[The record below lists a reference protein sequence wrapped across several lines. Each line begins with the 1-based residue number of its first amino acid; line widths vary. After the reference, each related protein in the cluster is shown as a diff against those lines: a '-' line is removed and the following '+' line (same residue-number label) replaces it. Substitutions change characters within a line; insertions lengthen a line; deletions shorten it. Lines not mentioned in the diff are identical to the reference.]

1 MDRGLIVPLSPN
13 EEIAL
18 RRVAYGSADIALRYA
33 ERLMRLALV
42 EDAADG
48 LRLTRVGQRRIG
60 LLTIGLSGEAVGAEQ
75 HQPRESP
82 ISTPRSRPIYV
93 DRREWM
99 EQARLRLCRIRESLA
114 IHRKRQD
121 RLMARSLERIED
133 SQSRLRSATARLP
146 VSPG

>member
-1 MDRGLIVPLSPN
+1 
-13 EEIAL
+13 
-18 RRVAYGSADIALRYA
+18 
-33 ERLMRLALV
+33 
-42 EDAADG
+42 
-48 LRLTRVGQRRIG
+48 
-60 LLTIGLSGEAVGAEQ
+60 
-75 HQPRESP
+75 
-82 ISTPRSRPIYV
+82 
-93 DRREWM
+93 M